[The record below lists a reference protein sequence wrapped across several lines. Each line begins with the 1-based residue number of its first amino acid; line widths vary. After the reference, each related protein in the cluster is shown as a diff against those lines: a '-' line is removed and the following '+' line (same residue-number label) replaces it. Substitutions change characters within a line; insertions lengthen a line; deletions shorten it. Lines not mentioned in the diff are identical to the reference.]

1 MKNTIDIQNLNDT
14 RKVTIDKV
22 GVKGVKYPII
32 VEDRTNETQHTIA
45 DLDIFVE
52 LPHHHRGTHMS
63 RFIEILNEYH
73 QRNVISEIEN
83 FVLETKKRLD
93 ADSAFVN
100 IAFPYFINKTAPVSA
115 IKSLMSYDCFFIA
128 SHRDEFEMQIGV
140 KVPITTV
147 CPCSKEISEYGAH
160 NQRSIVTVTIKYS
173 EYVWLEELIEIVE
186 AAASCEVYSLL
197 KRSDEK
203 YVTEKGYDNPKFVE
217 DIVRDVVVELRKDK
231 RITDYSVESEN
242 FESIHNH
249 SAYAS
254 VTSGRNK

>member
-1 MKNTIDIQNLNDT
+1 MKNTIDIQNLNDN

-32 VEDRTNETQHTIA
+32 VEDRANEIQHTVA

-73 QRNVISEIEN
+73 HRNFVSEIEN

-100 IAFPYFINKTAPVSA
+100 MSFPYFVEKTAPVSG
-115 IKSLMSYDCFFIA
+115 IKSLMSYDCFFLA
-128 SHRDEFEMQIGV
+128 SHRDDFEMQIGV

-160 NQRSIVTVTIKYS
+160 NQRSIVTVSVKYS
-173 EYVWLEELIEIVE
+173 DYVWLEELIEIVE
-186 AAASCEVYSLL
+186 SVASCEVYSLL

-203 YVTEKGYDNPKFVE
+203 FVTERGYDNPKFVE
-217 DIVRDVVVELRKDK
+217 DIVRDVVVELRKDI
-231 RITDYSVESEN
+231 RIIEFSVESEN

-254 VTSGRNK
+254 VAGRRAE

>member
-1 MKNTIDIQNLNDT
+1 MKDTIDIQNLNDD

-32 VEDRTNETQHTIA
+32 VEDRANGTQHTVA

-63 RFIEILNEYH
+63 RFIEILNAYH
-73 QRNVISEIEN
+73 HRNLVSEIEN
-83 FVLETKKRLD
+83 FVMETKHRLN
-93 ADSAFVN
+93 ANSAFVN
-100 IAFPYFINKTAPVSA
+100 ISFPYFIEKTAPVSG

-128 SHRDEFEMQIGV
+128 THKHEFEMEIGV

-147 CPCSKEISEYGAH
+147 CPCSKEISAYGAH
-160 NQRSIVTVTIKYS
+160 NQRSIVTVVIKYS
-173 EYVWLEELIEIVE
+173 DYVWLEELIEIVE
-186 AAASCEVYSLL
+186 GVASCEVYSLL

-217 DIVRDVVVELRKDK
+217 DIVRDVVVKLRDDK
-231 RITDYSVESEN
+231 RIIEFKVESEN

-254 VTSGRNK
+254 VTGLREG

>member
-1 MKNTIDIQNLNDT
+1 MKNTIDIQNLDDN

-32 VEDRTNETQHTIA
+32 VEDRANERQNTVA

-52 LPHHHRGTHMS
+52 LPHNHRGTHMS

-73 QRNVISEIEN
+73 QRNLVSEIEN
-83 FVLETKKRLD
+83 FVLDIKKRLD

-100 IAFPYFINKTAPVSA
+100 INFPYFIKKTAPVSGIA
-115 IKSLMSYDCFFIA
+115 SLMSYDCFFTA
-128 SHRDEFEMQIGV
+128 SHTDAFEMEIGV
-140 KVPITTV
+140 KVPITSV

-160 NQRSIVTVTIKYS
+160 NQRSIVTVTVKYS
-173 EYVWLEELIEIVE
+173 DYVWLEELIDIVE
-186 AAASCEVYSLL
+186 SSASCEVYSLL

-217 DIVRDVVVELRKDK
+217 DIVRDVVVELRKDN
-231 RITDYSVESEN
+231 RILEYKVESEN

-254 VTSGRNK
+254 VAGKREK

>member
-1 MKNTIDIQNLNDT
+1 MKNTIDIQNLNDN

-128 SHRDEFEMQIGV
+128 SHQDEFEMQIGV

-186 AAASCEVYSLL
+186 SAASCEVYSLL

-217 DIVRDVVVELRKDK
+217 DIVRDVVVELRKDS
-231 RITDYSVESEN
+231 RITEYSVESEN

>member
-1 MKNTIDIQNLNDT
+1 MKNTIDIQNLNDN

-32 VEDRTNETQHTIA
+32 VEDRANEIQHTVA
-45 DLDIFVE
+45 ELDIFVE

-73 QRNVISEIEN
+73 QRNLVSEIEN
-83 FVLETKKRLD
+83 FVLDIKKRLD

-100 IAFPYFINKTAPVSA
+100 INFPYFVQKTAPVSG

-128 SHRDEFEMQIGV
+128 SHKEEFEMQIGV

-160 NQRSIVTVTIKYS
+160 NQRSIVTVSVKYS

-186 AAASCEVYSLL
+186 SMASCEVYSLL

-203 YVTEKGYDNPKFVE
+203 FVTEKGYDNPKFVE
-217 DIVRDVVVELRKDK
+217 DIVRDVVVELRKDE
-231 RITDYSVESEN
+231 RIIEFSVESEN

-254 VTSGRNK
+254 VNGWRAK

>member
-128 SHRDEFEMQIGV
+128 SHKDEFEMQIGV

-186 AAASCEVYSLL
+186 SAASCEVYSLL

-217 DIVRDVVVELRKDK
+217 DIVRDVVVELRKDS
-231 RITDYSVESEN
+231 RITEYSVESEN

>member
-32 VEDRTNETQHTIA
+32 VEDRANETQHTIA

-52 LPHHHRGTHMS
+52 LPHQHRGTHMS
-63 RFIEILNEYH
+63 RFIEVLNEYH

-83 FVLETKKRLD
+83 FVQEIKKRLD

-100 IAFPYFINKTAPVSA
+100 INFPYFISKAAPVSG
-115 IKSLMSYDCFFIA
+115 ITSLMSYDCFFMA
-128 SHRDEFEMQIGV
+128 SHQDDFEMKIGV

-160 NQRSIVTVTIKYS
+160 NQRSIVTVIIKYS
-173 EYVWLEELIEIVE
+173 EYVWLEEIIDIVE

-217 DIVRDVVVELRKDK
+217 DIVRDIVVELKKDQ
-231 RITDYSVESEN
+231 RILEYSVESEN

-254 VTSGRNK
+254 VTGGRE

>member
-186 AAASCEVYSLL
+186 AAASCELYSLL